1 MYLYQN
7 SFRAY
12 HDAEAEADRL
22 AIAGVGR
29 ELVSG
34 KGSARLCYRT
44 MQYNDPPASGRR
56 GGVASGRWPHPR
68 IVPRASNCYARK
80 YLAE

>member
-34 KGSARLCYRT
+34 KGSARLLL
-44 MQYNDPPASGRR
+44 
-56 GGVASGRWPHPR
+56 PHNA
-68 IVPRASNCYARK
+68 IQ
-80 YLAE
+80 